1 MILKMPSGSVR
12 TRIFLMDGAVV
23 GVDACKAGWVGVV
36 LDQDGRVVDVLL
48 TATIASLVSAAAETR
63 TIRVVGIDI
72 PIGLPDRGERP
83 VDAAA
88 RKLLKGAASSVF
100 TTPTRS
106 ALSQDD
112 PDAASKINREFEGKG
127 ISRQSW
133 GLKRKI
139 LDVDGWLEH
148 HPAHD
153 VIEVHPELA
162 FQAMA
167 GHPLRYNKRSWAG
180 VVLRQRLLSEHGLD
194 IPIEHAAG
202 RTGFDD
208 VADAGAAAW
217 SAFRKAIGRAVP
229 VLDPPVGVGQ
239 IWY

>member
-1 MILKMPSGSVR
+1 MAGESV
-12 TRIFLMDGAVV
+12 L

-36 LDQDGRVVDVLL
+36 LDPDGQVADVLL
-48 TATIASLVSAAAETR
+48 KATIANLVNAAAESR
-63 TIRVVGIDI
+63 TISVVGIDI
-72 PIGLPDRGERP
+72 PIGLPERGERP

-88 RKLLKGAASSVF
+88 RRLLKGASSSVF
-100 TTPTRS
+100 TTPTRP
-106 ALSQDD
+106 ALDQDD
-112 PDAASKINREFEGKG
+112 PDTASKINREFDGKG

-133 GLKRKI
+133 GLKPKI
-139 LDVDGWLEH
+139 LDVDAWLED
-148 HPAHD
+148 HPPHT

-162 FQAMA
+162 FQTMA
-167 GHPLRYNKRSWAG
+167 GHPLRYNKRSWTG
-180 VVLRQRLLSEHGLD
+180 VALRQRLLVDHGVA

-217 SAFRKAIGRAVP
+217 SAYRKAIGRAVP
-229 VLDPPVGVGQ
+229 VLDPPDGVGQ